1 MKYVALIIILSLLL
15 GCGGIIHKSCSSI
28 LREKIYMDFENDPG
42 ECNFNEDLCLEGDV
56 SL

>member
-28 LREKIYMDFENDPG
+28 LREKIYMDFETDPG
-42 ECNFNEDLCLEGDV
+42 DIRFYGEK